1 MKAALFS
8 AARYNGPAED
18 VGWPVASTV
27 YAAEAAS
34 YALNIA
40 LDQFEMADQLG
51 FDWVS
56 VAEHHYAPFSLTP
69 NPMIM
74 AGALT
79 QRVKRAKIA
88 LLGASI
94 PINNPIRVAEE
105 FAMLDTITGGR
116 VIAGMLRGTP
126 NEYVTYNIN
135 PAESRAR
142 FEEALKL
149 VKTAWTQTEP
159 FGWQGRYYQYKSV
172 SLWPRIVQKPHPK
185 IYMSG
190 SSPESAEF
198 AAKNHIGLGFAVTS
212 VPLAKVAADYFR
224 GQCRRFGYEPDP
236 EDIIYRVGVHVAESD
251 DQALEDFTAAVGAAP
266 RGSLTMANRA
276 LESAV
281 AATGYYGR
289 DADAQRG
296 RLMPGGL
303 RERVEEGRILLGGP
317 ESVLKQIEKIR
328 DDLGAGVVDFTVT
341 HQMGAKTNRSIEL
354 IAEKILPKIRGW

>member
-8 AARYNGPAED
+8 AARYQGPAED

-27 YAAEAAS
+27 YSHEAAQRS
-34 YALNIA
+34 LQLS
-40 LDQFEMADQLG
+40 LDQFRMADELG

-69 NPMIM
+69 NPMVM

-79 QRVKRAKIA
+79 QIVKRAKIA

-94 PINNPIRVAEE
+94 PINNPVRVAEE
-105 FAMLDTITGGR
+105 FAMLDTISGGR
-116 VIAGMLRGTP
+116 VVAGMLRGTP

-142 FEEALKL
+142 FEEALNL
-149 VKTAWTQTEP
+149 IRMAWTQTEP
-159 FGWQGRYYQYKSV
+159 FGWLGKYYEYRAI

-190 SSPESAEF
+190 SSPESGEF
-198 AAKNHIGLGFAVTS
+198 AAKNRIGLGFAVTS
-212 VPLAKVAADYFR
+212 VPQAKIAADFYR
-224 GQCRRFGYEPDP
+224 EQCRRFGYAPDP
-236 EDIIYRVGVHVAESD
+236 DDIIYRVGVHVAETD
-251 DQALEDFTAAVGAAP
+251 DEAVADFTEAMRASP

-289 DADAQRG
+289 DADSQRN

-303 RERVEEGRILLGGP
+303 QERVDEGRILLGGP
-317 ESVLKQIEKIR
+317 ASVLKQIETIR
-328 DDLGAGVVDFTVT
+328 RDLGAGVVDLTVT
-341 HQMGAKTNRSIEL
+341 HQMGEKTNRSIEL
-354 IAEKILPKIRGW
+354 IAEKILPTIRGW

>member
-27 YAAEAAS
+27 YAAEAARRS
-34 YALNIA
+34 LQMS
-40 LDQFEMADQLG
+40 LDQFQMADELG

-69 NPMIM
+69 NPMVM

-79 QRVKRAKIA
+79 QIVKRAKIA

-105 FAMLDTITGGR
+105 FAMLDTITNGR
-116 VIAGMLRGTP
+116 IVAGMLRGTP

-135 PAESRAR
+135 PAESRGR

-149 VKTAWTQTEP
+149 IKMAWTRTEP
-159 FGWQGRYYQYKSV
+159 FGWQGKYYEYRSI
-172 SLWPRIVQKPHPK
+172 SLWPQIVQKPHPK

-190 SSPESAEF
+190 SSPESGEF
-198 AAKNHIGLGFAVTS
+198 AAKNRIGLGFAVTS
-212 VPLAKVAADYFR
+212 VPQAKIAADYYR
-224 GQCRRFGYEPDP
+224 EQCRRFGYTPDP
-236 EDIIYRVGVHVAESD
+236 EDIIYRVGVHVAETD
-251 DQALEDFTAAVGAAP
+251 EQAIDDFTQAMAKSP
-266 RGSLTMANRA
+266 KGSLTMANRA

-289 DADAQRG
+289 DVDGQRN

-303 RERVEEGRILLGGP
+303 RERVDEGCLLLGSP
-317 ESVLKQIEKIR
+317 ASVTKQIEAIR
-328 DDLGAGVVDFTVT
+328 RDLGAGVVDLTVT

-354 IAEKILPKIRGW
+354 IAEKILPTIRAW